1 MRIFQR
7 LTQANTHQK
16 LVRLM
21 IFWLLICYF
30 FFLLIY
36 SLLAFRV
43 TENRLLTE
51 NSSLASQTRHSVDDI
66 YQRVQAISNQILQDP
81 LATAY
86 LYERTSYP
94 LAQAN
99 LNELLVDYQKSHPLL
114 MRYIGLYNG
123 YLGTYET
130 SLGPLPASQMGLPV
144 GNSPFSLRP
153 REIRVEG
160 SALDALK
167 NEFTRLIVFY
177 ARVENNPQR
186 TNHGLVIIH
195 VDEEKFVSLLADF
208 QPRARIYLTDA
219 NGIVFASSEP
229 DAFITDLSFG
239 YPFSGI
245 FQNESG
251 TRQLSDQGILRTGNL
266 WQRQLTYFL
275 RSQTSGLFTVVVL
288 DSGLIWLE
296 YLKTIAPVLLVSLIF
311 LLTSSWI
318 ILKLLAR
325 FYQPLQSLV
334 REVAG
339 YEVGAAEEYAV
350 LHKALLLGDQA
361 ARIAREKFLA
371 DLLAGKPNHEDAERI
386 RQILRQLEAPAYLLV
401 VARFDGF
408 GSLAETNPDDLDN
421 FRFIVINIT
430 QELLESLAPVTGLVT
445 GDHEVT
451 LILQLKDANL
461 PEDLDEALAQAQ
473 AQIRRYF
480 PFTVS
485 FAAAEPVL
493 SFDQF
498 NEAYHKT
505 CSLFSYRLYF
515 GPDSLLTPEKTIA
528 VNKKIRYPVMA
539 EKRILEALNLRRQ
552 DLLIPAIDDFMQ
564 TIREGYSP
572 RTVNYFNQLL
582 FSVFKQVDNTVELVD
597 EDYDNYLETSER
609 LSRCDQL
616 EDARQIIARFCLELM
631 SISQEKARR
640 ATDAKHERLHDELV
654 SFLRENLA
662 DPNLSLESTAERFN
676 LSPGYLGKLV
686 KASSGDTFSSLLSTM
701 RLEKAA
707 QLLLETSQPAYKVAE
722 QVGIPNVAY
731 FSTLFKRQ
739 YGLSPAPFREKRGHL
754 GQGAEGRPF

>member
-21 IFWLLICYF
+21 IFWLVLCYL

-36 SLLAFRV
+36 SILAFRV

-51 NSSLASQTRHSVDDI
+51 NSSLASQTRHAVDDL

-86 LYERTSYP
+86 LYERTSYS

-153 REIRVEG
+153 REIRIEG
-160 SALDALK
+160 SALEALK
-167 NEFTRLIVFY
+167 NEFSRLIVFY
-177 ARVENNPQR
+177 ARVEDNPQR

-195 VDEEKFVSLLADF
+195 VDETKFSTLLTDF
-208 QPRARIYLTDA
+208 QPRARVYLTDA

-461 PEDLDEALAQAQ
+461 PADLDEALAQAQ
-473 AQIRRYF
+473 TQIRRYF

-485 FAAAEPVL
+485 YAAAEPVT
-493 SFDQF
+493 SFGQF
-498 NEAYHKT
+498 NESYLKT
-505 CSLFSYRLYF
+505 CGLFSYRLYF
-515 GPDSLLTPEKTIA
+515 GPSSLLTPEKTIA

-552 DLLIPAIDDFMQ
+552 DLLVPGIDDFMQ
-564 TIREGYSP
+564 AIREGYSP

-582 FSVFKQVDNTVELVD
+582 FSVFKQVDNTVELVN
-597 EDYDNYLETSER
+597 EDYDNYLETSDR

-654 SFLRENLA
+654 NYLRENLS

-686 KASSGDTFSSLLSTM
+686 KASAGDTFSSLLSSM

-707 QLLLETSQPAYKVAE
+707 QLLIETSQPAYKVAE

-739 YGLSPAPFREKRGHL
+739 YGLSPAPFREKRGNL
-754 GQGAEGRPF
+754 G

>member
-16 LVRLM
+16 LVRLI
-21 IFWLLICYF
+21 IFWLVMTYLLF
-30 FFLLIY
+30 VLIY
-36 SLLAFRV
+36 SMVAFRV
-43 TENRLLTE
+43 TESRLLTE
-51 NSSLASQTRHSVDDI
+51 NTSLVRQTRQSVDDL
-66 YQRVQAISNQILQDP
+66 YQRIQAISSQLLQDP
-81 LATAY
+81 LATSY
-86 LYERTSYP
+86 LYERTSQS
-94 LAQAN
+94 LN
-99 LNELLVDYQKSHPLL
+99 LSSVNKLLVDYQKSHSLL
-114 MRYIGLYNG
+114 VRYLGLYNG

-130 SLGPLPASQMGLPV
+130 SLGTLPASQMGLPV

-160 SALDALK
+160 TALEALR
-167 NEFTRLIVFY
+167 NEFSRLIVFY
-177 ARVENNPQR
+177 ARVEDNPQR
-186 TNHGLVIIH
+186 TNHGLVILH
-195 VDEEKFVSLLADF
+195 VDEARFTALLKDY
-208 QPRARIYLTDA
+208 QPKARIYLTDA

-229 DAFITDLSFG
+229 NAFITDLSYG
-239 YPFSGI
+239 QSFSGI

-251 TRQLSDQGILRTGNL
+251 TRQLSDQGTLRSGNL

-275 RSQTSGLFTVVVL
+275 RSQTSGLFTIVVL
-288 DSGLIWLE
+288 DAGLIWLE
-296 YLKTIAPVLLVSLIF
+296 YLKTIAPVMLVSLLF
-311 LLTSSWI
+311 VLASTWI

-325 FYQPLQSLV
+325 YYQPLQSLV
-334 REVAG
+334 LEVAG
-339 YEVGAAEEYAV
+339 HEVGAMEEYAV

-361 ARIAREKFLA
+361 ARIAREKYLS
-371 DLLAGKPNHEDAERI
+371 DLLAGKPNLEDAERI
-386 RQILRQLEAPAYLLV
+386 RQILSQLDAPAYLLV

-408 GSLAETNPDDLDN
+408 SSLAETNPDDLDN
-421 FRFIVINIT
+421 FRFIIINIT
-430 QELLESLAPVTGLVT
+430 QELLESQVPTTGLVT

-451 LILQLKDANL
+451 LILQLNESTR
-461 PEDLDEALAQAQ
+461 PEGLEDALAQAQ

-485 FAAAEPVL
+485 YAAAEPVPT
-493 SFDQF
+493 FDQF
-498 NEAYHKT
+498 NEAYQKT

-515 GPDSLLTPEKTIA
+515 GPNSLLTPEKTIA
-528 VNKKIRYPVMA
+528 VNRKIRYPVMA

-552 DLLIPAIDDFMQ
+552 DLLVPGIDDFMQ
-564 TIREGYSP
+564 SIREGYSP

-597 EDYDNYLETSER
+597 EDYDNYLETSDR

-654 SFLRENLA
+654 NFLRENLS

-707 QLLLETSQPAYKVAE
+707 QLLIETSQPAYKVAE

-739 YGLSPAPFREKRGHL
+739 YGLSPAPFREKRGNL
-754 GQGAEGRPF
+754 G

>member
-66 YQRVQAISNQILQDP
+66 YQRVQAIGNQILQDP

-251 TRQLSDQGILRTGNL
+251 TRQLSD
-266 WQRQLTYFL
+266 
-275 RSQTSGLFTVVVL
+275 
-288 DSGLIWLE
+288 
-296 YLKTIAPVLLVSLIF
+296 
-311 LLTSSWI
+311 
-318 ILKLLAR
+318 
-325 FYQPLQSLV
+325 
-334 REVAG
+334 
-339 YEVGAAEEYAV
+339 
-350 LHKALLLGDQA
+350 
-361 ARIAREKFLA
+361 
-371 DLLAGKPNHEDAERI
+371 
-386 RQILRQLEAPAYLLV
+386 
-401 VARFDGF
+401 
-408 GSLAETNPDDLDN
+408 
-421 FRFIVINIT
+421 
-430 QELLESLAPVTGLVT
+430 
-445 GDHEVT
+445 
-451 LILQLKDANL
+451 
-461 PEDLDEALAQAQ
+461 
-473 AQIRRYF
+473 
-480 PFTVS
+480 
-485 FAAAEPVL
+485 
-493 SFDQF
+493 
-498 NEAYHKT
+498 
-505 CSLFSYRLYF
+505 
-515 GPDSLLTPEKTIA
+515 
-528 VNKKIRYPVMA
+528 
-539 EKRILEALNLRRQ
+539 
-552 DLLIPAIDDFMQ
+552 
-564 TIREGYSP
+564 
-572 RTVNYFNQLL
+572 
-582 FSVFKQVDNTVELVD
+582 
-597 EDYDNYLETSER
+597 
-609 LSRCDQL
+609 
-616 EDARQIIARFCLELM
+616 
-631 SISQEKARR
+631 
-640 ATDAKHERLHDELV
+640 
-654 SFLRENLA
+654 
-662 DPNLSLESTAERFN
+662 
-676 LSPGYLGKLV
+676 
-686 KASSGDTFSSLLSTM
+686 
-701 RLEKAA
+701 
-707 QLLLETSQPAYKVAE
+707 
-722 QVGIPNVAY
+722 
-731 FSTLFKRQ
+731 
-739 YGLSPAPFREKRGHL
+739 
-754 GQGAEGRPF
+754 

>member
-7 LTQANTHQK
+7 LTQANTHQ
-16 LVRLM
+16 RL
-21 IFWLLICYF
+21 IQLIIRWLILTYLLF
-30 FFLLIY
+30 VLIY
-36 SLLAFRV
+36 SLVAFRG
-43 TENRLLTE
+43 TENRLLAE
-51 NSSLASQTRHSVDDI
+51 NTSLSSQTRHAVDDL
-66 YQRVQAISNQILQDP
+66 YQRVQAISSQILQDP

-86 LYERTSYP
+86 LYERNSYA

-99 LNELLVDYQKSHPLL
+99 LNQLLVNYQKSHPRL

-130 SLGPLPASQMGLPV
+130 SLGTLPASQMGLPV

-153 REIRVEG
+153 REIRIEG
-160 SALDALK
+160 TALEALK
-167 NEFTRLIVFY
+167 NEFSRLIVFY
-177 ARVENNPQR
+177 ARVEDNPQR

-195 VDEEKFVSLLADF
+195 VDERIFTDLLVDY
-208 QPRARIYLTDA
+208 QDRTKIYLTDA

-239 YPFSGI
+239 HPFSGI

-251 TRQLSDQGILRTGNL
+251 TRQLSDHGVLRTGRL
-266 WQRQLTYFL
+266 WQRQLTYYQ
-275 RSQTSGLFTVVVL
+275 RSQTSGLFTVLVL
-288 DSGLIWLE
+288 DAGLIWME
-296 YLKTIAPVLLVSLIF
+296 YLKTIAPVFLISLLFV
-311 LLTSSWI
+311 LTSAWI
-318 ILKLLAR
+318 ILKLLSR
-325 FYQPLQSLV
+325 YYQPLQSLV

-339 YEVGAAEEYAV
+339 HEVGAVAEYDV

-361 ARIAREKFLA
+361 SRIAREKFLS
-371 DLLAGKPNHEDAERI
+371 DLLAGKPNHEDAQRI
-386 RQILRQLEAPAYLLV
+386 RQILSQLEAAAYLLV

-408 GSLAETNPDDLDN
+408 GTLTETNLDDLDN

-430 QELLESLAPVTGLVT
+430 QELLESLAPTTGLVT

-451 LILQLKDANL
+451 LILQLTDPL
-461 PEDLDEALAQAQ
+461 RPESLEDSLAQAQ

-515 GPDSLLTPEKTIA
+515 GPNSLLMPEKTIA

-739 YGLSPAPFREKRGHL
+739 YGLSPAPFREKRGNL
-754 GQGAEGRPF
+754 G

>member
-30 FFLLIY
+30 FYLLIY

-311 LLTSSWI
+311 ILTSSWI

-334 REVAG
+334 RDVAG
-339 YEVGAAEEYAV
+339 NEVKAAEEYAV

-386 RQILRQLEAPAYLLV
+386 QQILRQLEAPAYLLV

-408 GSLAETNPDDLDN
+408 SSLAETNPDDLDN

-430 QELLESLAPVTGLVT
+430 QELLESLAPATGLVT

-451 LILQLKDANL
+451 LIVQLNDAVQ
-461 PEDLDEALAQAQ
+461 PEGLEDALEQAQ
-473 AQIRRYF
+473 SQIRRYF

-485 FAAAEPVL
+485 YAAAEPVT
-493 SFDQF
+493 SFAQF
-498 NEAYHKT
+498 NESYLKT
-505 CSLFSYRLYF
+505 CNLFSYRLYF

-552 DLLIPAIDDFMQ
+552 DMLVPGIDDFMQ
-564 TIREGYSP
+564 AIREGYSP

-597 EDYDNYLETSER
+597 EDYDNYLETSDR

-654 SFLRENLA
+654 NYLRENLS

-676 LSPGYLGKLV
+676 LSSGYLGKLV
-686 KASSGDTFSSLLSTM
+686 KASAGDTFSSLLSTM

-707 QLLLETSQPAYKVAE
+707 QLLIETSQPAYKVAE

-739 YGLSPAPFREKRGHL
+739 YGLSPAPFREKRGNL
-754 GQGAEGRPF
+754 G

>member
-16 LVRLM
+16 LVRLI
-21 IFWLLICYF
+21 IFWLAMAYLLF
-30 FFLLIY
+30 VLIY
-36 SLLAFRV
+36 SMVAFRV

-51 NSSLASQTRHSVDDI
+51 NSSLSSQTRHAVDNV
-66 YQRVQAISNQILQDP
+66 YKRVQAISSQIMQDP

-86 LYERTSYP
+86 LYERTSYA

-99 LNELLVDYQKSHPLL
+99 LNELLVNYQKSHTLL

-130 SLGPLPASQMGLPV
+130 SLGTLPASQMGLPV

-153 REIRVEG
+153 REIRIEG
-160 SALDALK
+160 SALEALK
-167 NEFTRLIVFY
+167 NEFSRLIVFY
-177 ARVENNPQR
+177 ARVEDNPQR

-195 VDEEKFVSLLADF
+195 VDEEKFTSLLADY

-219 NGIVFASSEP
+219 NGLVFASSEP

-239 YPFSGI
+239 QPFSGI

-251 TRQLSDQGILRTGNL
+251 TRQLSDQGTLRSGSL
-266 WQRQLTYFL
+266 WQRQLTYYL
-275 RSQTSGLFTVVVL
+275 RSQSSGLFTIVVL
-288 DSGLIWLE
+288 DAGLIWLE
-296 YLKTIAPVLLVSLIF
+296 YLKTIAPVLLVSLLF
-311 LLTSSWI
+311 VLSSAWM

-325 FYQPLQSLV
+325 YYQPLQNLV

-339 YEVGAAEEYAV
+339 HEVGAVEEYAV

-371 DLLAGKPNHEDAERI
+371 DLLAGKSNHEDAERI
-386 RQILRQLEAPAYLLV
+386 RQILSQLDSAAYLLV

-408 GSLAETNPDDLDN
+408 GSLSETNPDDLDN
-421 FRFIVINIT
+421 FRFIIINIT
-430 QELLESLAPVTGLVT
+430 QELLESLAPATGLVT

-451 LILQLKDANL
+451 LIVQLKTAIQ
-461 PEDLDEALAQAQ
+461 PEGLEDALAQAQ
-473 AQIRRYF
+473 IQIRRYF

-485 FAAAEPVL
+485 YAAAEPVT

-498 NEAYHKT
+498 NDAYQRT
-505 CSLFSYRLYF
+505 RNLFSYRLYF
-515 GPDSLLTPEKTIA
+515 GPNSLLTPEKTIA

-552 DLLIPAIDDFMQ
+552 DLLVPGIDDFMQ
-564 TIREGYSP
+564 AIREGYSP

-597 EDYDNYLETSER
+597 EDYDNYLETSDR

-640 ATDAKHERLHDELV
+640 ATDAKHE
-654 SFLRENLA
+654 
-662 DPNLSLESTAERFN
+662 
-676 LSPGYLGKLV
+676 
-686 KASSGDTFSSLLSTM
+686 
-701 RLEKAA
+701 
-707 QLLLETSQPAYKVAE
+707 
-722 QVGIPNVAY
+722 
-731 FSTLFKRQ
+731 
-739 YGLSPAPFREKRGHL
+739 
-754 GQGAEGRPF
+754 

>member
-160 SALDALK
+160 SALEALK
-167 NEFTRLIVFY
+167 NEFSRLIVFY
-177 ARVENNPQR
+177 ARVEDNPQR

-208 QPRARIYLTDA
+208 QPRARVYLTDA

-473 AQIRRYF
+473 TQIRRYF

-485 FAAAEPVL
+485 YAAAEPVT
-493 SFDQF
+493 SFGQF
-498 NEAYHKT
+498 NESYLKT
-505 CSLFSYRLYF
+505 CNLFSYRLYF

-552 DLLIPAIDDFMQ
+552 DMLVPGIDDFMQ
-564 TIREGYSP
+564 AIREGYSP

-597 EDYDNYLETSER
+597 EDYDNYLETSDR

-654 SFLRENLA
+654 NYLRENLS

-676 LSPGYLGKLV
+676 LSSGYLGKLV
-686 KASSGDTFSSLLSTM
+686 KASAGDTFSSLLSTM

-707 QLLLETSQPAYKVAE
+707 QLLIETSQPAYKVAE

-739 YGLSPAPFREKRGHL
+739 YGLSPAPFREKRGNL
-754 GQGAEGRPF
+754 G

>member
-1 MRIFQR
+1 MRVVQR

-16 LVRLM
+16 LVRLI
-21 IFWLLICYF
+21 IFWLVVTYLLF
-30 FFLLIY
+30 VLIY
-36 SLLAFRV
+36 SFVAFRA

-51 NSSLASQTRHSVDDI
+51 NSSLAGQTQHAVDDL
-66 YQRVQAISNQILQDP
+66 YKRVQAISSQIMQDP

-86 LYERTSYP
+86 LYERTSYA
-94 LAQAN
+94 LARAN
-99 LNELLVDYQKSHPLL
+99 LNELLVNYQKSHALL

-130 SLGPLPASQMGLPV
+130 SLGTLPASQMGLPV

-153 REIRVEG
+153 REIRIEG
-160 SALDALK
+160 TALEALK
-167 NEFTRLIVFY
+167 NEFSRLIVFY
-177 ARVENNPQR
+177 ARVEDNPQR

-195 VDEEKFVSLLADF
+195 VDEEKFASLLADF
-208 QPRARIYLTDA
+208 QPRVRIYLTDA

-239 YPFSGI
+239 QAFSGI

-251 TRQLSDQGILRTGNL
+251 TRQLSDQGVLRSGSL

-288 DSGLIWLE
+288 DAGQIWLE
-296 YLKTIAPVLLVSLIF
+296 YLKTITPVLLVSLLF
-311 LLTSSWI
+311 ALASSWI

-325 FYQPLQSLV
+325 YYQPLQSLV

-339 YEVGAAEEYAV
+339 HEVGAVQEYAI

-371 DLLAGKPNHEDAERI
+371 DLLAGKPNHEDTERI
-386 RQILRQLEAPAYLLV
+386 RHILSQLDAAAYLVV

-408 GSLAETNPDDLDN
+408 GSLSETNPDDLDN
-421 FRFIVINIT
+421 FRFIIINIS
-430 QELLESLAPVTGLVT
+430 QELMESLAPTTGLVT

-451 LILQLKDANL
+451 LILQLQEAVRPDGL
-461 PEDLDEALAQAQ
+461 EDALAQAQ

-485 FAAAEPVL
+485 FALAEAVTSYDL
-493 SFDQF
+493 FHD
-498 NEAYHKT
+498 AYQRT

-515 GPDSLLTPEKTIA
+515 GPNSLLTPEKTIA

-539 EKRILEALNLRRQ
+539 EKRILEALNLRSQ
-552 DLLIPAIDDFMQ
+552 DLLLPGIDDFMQ
-564 TIREGYSP
+564 AIREGYSP

-597 EDYDNYLETSER
+597 GDYDNYLETSDR

-640 ATDAKHERLHDELV
+640 ATDVKHERLHDELV
-654 SFLRENLA
+654 NFLRENLS
-662 DPNLSLESTAERFN
+662 DPNLSLESTAERFS

-686 KASSGDTFSSLLSTM
+686 KAS
-701 RLEKAA
+701 
-707 QLLLETSQPAYKVAE
+707 
-722 QVGIPNVAY
+722 
-731 FSTLFKRQ
+731 
-739 YGLSPAPFREKRGHL
+739 
-754 GQGAEGRPF
+754 